1 MALEAKSDVEAL
13 MERNRSVKVMLE
25 TRRVEV
31 KQLVRESDEAAH
43 IGRQLLQQCQ
53 RILSDEESG
62 EEQREFLATLPDTQ
76 TPEELEGEIESERT
90 RLELVHE
97 GNPSAMAEFEHRQ
110 QTIDKLRD
118 RIGRVDQK
126 LQELDAAIVEIRAKW
141 EPELDGLVQKISVAF
156 SLSFEKIGC
165 AGQVAVYKDEDF
177 DQWAIQI
184 QVKFRWVF
192 YWASPILALD
202 ETDDMR

>member
-1 MALEAKSDVEAL
+1 MVELANAYESSFEVEIMALEAISDVEAL
-13 MERNRSVKVMLE
+13 MERNRSVKVTLE
-25 TRRVEV
+25 TRRGEV
-31 KQLVRESDEAAH
+31 QQLVRESGEAAH
-43 IGRQLLQQCQ
+43 IGRQLFQQCQ

-97 GNPSAMAEFEHRQ
+97 GNPSAMAEFEQRQ

-126 LQELDAAIVEIRAKW
+126 LQELDAAIIEIRAKW

-156 SLSFEKIGC
+156 SQSFEKIGC

-184 QVKFRWVF
+184 QVKFR
-192 YWASPILALD
+192 
-202 ETDDMR
+202 